1 VSRVVVYVARGCH
14 LCDAALEVVGAVQ
27 ADTAF
32 ALEVVDITGDPAL
45 EPAYREHLPVLEIDG
60 ERAFTYHVHPDAL
73 RARLAGAA

>member
-14 LCDAALEVVGAVQ
+14 LCDAALEVIEGVR

-32 ALEVVDITGDPAL
+32 ALDVVDITGDPAL
-45 EPAYREHLPVLEIDG
+45 EARHREHLPVVEVDG

-73 RARLAGAA
+73 RVRLAGPA